1 MSDLLTVLTES
12 LAGTYAVERELGRG
26 GMATVFLAQDV
37 KHGRH
42 VAIKVL
48 HPELASSMGAER
60 FQREIE
66 IAARLQHPNI
76 LPLYD
81 SGVAGEFLYYVM
93 PFVEGETLRDRM
105 DREKQLGLE
114 DAVKIALEVAAA
126 LSYAHSRGV
135 ALAPSLWP
143 GGRSRRRA

>member
-93 PFVEGETLRDRM
+93 PFVEGET
-105 DREKQLGLE
+105 
-114 DAVKIALEVAAA
+114 
-126 LSYAHSRGV
+126 
-135 ALAPSLWP
+135 P
-143 GGRSRRRA
+143 